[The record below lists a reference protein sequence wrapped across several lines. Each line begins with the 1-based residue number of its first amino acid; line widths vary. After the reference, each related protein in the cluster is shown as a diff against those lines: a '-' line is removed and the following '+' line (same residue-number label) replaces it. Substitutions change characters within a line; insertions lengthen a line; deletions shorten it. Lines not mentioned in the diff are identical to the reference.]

1 MLRLLGALCAAVLLV
16 APGAAWG
23 VQVIEPPPGST
34 VDAPVQSVRV
44 VVGAPVEPGLA
55 RARVTAPDGSSA
67 SLVRVTPAD
76 PEALVI
82 PVPAGGRGTY
92 RVAWWGLT
100 TDGHPFAGTS
110 SFAVGSASPAAVAVA
125 PEGKDGA
132 GWLAMLARFLVLV
145 GVLGTAGMAACRE
158 WVVGGAWRSGGIAPP
173 GADTAD
179 GVRGSAA
186 AVADLPVRAWWITW
200 WGLVAA
206 WVVGLAIALPVH
218 AAATGGQWGDLLG
231 GSRWGSAW
239 AGLAVLAVAAA
250 VAGMVARIGEPR
262 VGPPGPRMYAAAVP
276 GVLGAVLL
284 SWSGHAASGTD
295 ATLGVAIDVLHG
307 WATAA
312 WLGGLVML
320 LALGLPL
327 LGRMAEGPRL
337 ALGAGIVVRF
347 SSVAVAAVVLLVVT
361 GVYRALAEL
370 PSLASLWTTSYGVAL
385 LVKLIVF
392 AVMFVLAAW
401 NRLVLHPRLERA
413 ALGLGSAAPGDG
425 IGALRTSVRAEVALG
440 AVVMLAVAVLVGL
453 VPPT

>member
-23 VQVIEPPPGST
+23 GQAIEPPPGST
-34 VDAPVQSVRV
+34 VDAPVKSVRV
-44 VVGAPVEPGLA
+44 VVGAPVEPALA

-76 PEALVI
+76 PEALVM
-82 PVPAGGRGTY
+82 PVPAAGRGTY
-92 RVAWWGLT
+92 RIAWWGLT

-110 SFAVGSASPAAVAVA
+110 SFAVGRASPVAVAVA
-125 PEGKDGA
+125 PEGRDGA

-158 WVVGGAWRSGGIAPP
+158 WVVGGAWRAGGIAPP
-173 GADTAD
+173 GAAMAA
-179 GVRGSAA
+179 GVRQAA
-186 AVADLPVRAWWITW
+186 AEVAEAPLRAWWITW

-250 VAGMVARIGEPR
+250 VAGMVARAGEPR
-262 VGPPGPRMYAAAVP
+262 VGPSGARMYAAAVP

-295 ATLGVAIDVLHG
+295 ATLGVAIDVVHG

-320 LALGLPL
+320 LALALSL
-327 LGRMAEGPRL
+327 LGRMDDAPRL

-347 SSVAVAAVVLLVVT
+347 SSVAVAAVVVLVVT
-361 GVYRALAEL
+361 GVYRALAEM
-370 PSLASLWTTSYGVAL
+370 PSLSALWTTSYGVAL

-392 AVMFVLAAW
+392 AVMLVLAAW

-413 ALGLGSAAPGDG
+413 ALGLGSAGPGGG

>member
-1 MLRLLGALCAAVLLV
+1 MLRLLGALCAAVLLLG
-16 APGAAWG
+16 PGAAWG
-23 VQVIEPPPGST
+23 ASVIQPPQGS
-34 VDAPVQSVRV
+34 VLGAPVQSVRV
-44 VVGAPVEPGLA
+44 AVGAPVEPDLA

-218 AAATGGQWGDLLG
+218 AAATGGQWGELLG

-239 AGLAVLAVAAA
+239 AGLAVLAGAAA

-276 GVLGAVLL
+276 GVHVF
-284 SWSGHAASGTD
+284 HAATRGAGD
-295 ATLGVAIDVLHG
+295 AVFSDGGRTIAVTGVDETLARAKLRAYTAVREIRWPGAWCRKDIADKGLTREREIAAAWHQPD
-307 WATAA
+307 ATAA
-312 WLGGLVML
+312 AGG
-320 LALGLPL
+320 ADESHAGL
-327 LGRMAEGPRL
+327 
-337 ALGAGIVVRF
+337 
-347 SSVAVAAVVLLVVT
+347 SAVEKPA
-361 GVYRALAEL
+361 
-370 PSLASLWTTSYGVAL
+370 
-385 LVKLIVF
+385 
-392 AVMFVLAAW
+392 
-401 NRLVLHPRLERA
+401 
-413 ALGLGSAAPGDG
+413 
-425 IGALRTSVRAEVALG
+425 
-440 AVVMLAVAVLVGL
+440 
-453 VPPT
+453 

>member
-1 MLRLLGALCAAVLLV
+1 
-16 APGAAWG
+16 
-23 VQVIEPPPGST
+23 
-34 VDAPVQSVRV
+34 
-44 VVGAPVEPGLA
+44 
-55 RARVTAPDGSSA
+55 
-67 SLVRVTPAD
+67 
-76 PEALVI
+76 
-82 PVPAGGRGTY
+82 
-92 RVAWWGLT
+92 
-100 TDGHPFAGTS
+100 
-110 SFAVGSASPAAVAVA
+110 
-125 PEGKDGA
+125 
-132 GWLAMLARFLVLV
+132 
-145 GVLGTAGMAACRE
+145 
-158 WVVGGAWRSGGIAPP
+158 
-173 GADTAD
+173 
-179 GVRGSAA
+179 
-186 AVADLPVRAWWITW
+186 
-200 WGLVAA
+200 
-206 WVVGLAIALPVH
+206 
-218 AAATGGQWGDLLG
+218 
-231 GSRWGSAW
+231 
-239 AGLAVLAVAAA
+239 
-250 VAGMVARIGEPR
+250 
-262 VGPPGPRMYAAAVP
+262 MYAAAVP

-392 AVMFVLAAW
+392 AVMLVLAAW